1 MNKSSKVHATMT
13 SSQFR
18 SLRECMRFSLVDLS
32 VVTKI
37 PYRTLQDYE
46 YGKRNIP
53 ARIADLLRREYKL
66 EMKIMAKVLRGID
79 QRIDAEFPDGIQS
92 EPEGE

>member
-1 MNKSSKVHATMT
+1 M
-13 SSQFR
+13 
-18 SLRECMRFSLVDLS
+18 
-32 VVTKI
+32 TKI
-37 PYRTLQDYE
+37 PYRTLPDYE
-46 YGKRNIP
+46 YGKRKIP

-79 QRIDAEFPDGIQS
+79 RRIDAEFPDGIQS